1 MSAETPGRAAAA
13 LDVPLLSFLGASLLD
28 EENPAA
34 GIAFV
39 AGEHSVNAVD
49 FLRGGAIS
57 AILDVAAYLSLLP
70 DLDDEEEAITHA
82 LFVSYLA
89 AVKVATS
96 LVASGRVLRRGK
108 RLAFV
113 AAELRDRDR
122 LVATAQVTKSVVS
135 GRQ

>member
-1 MSAETPGRAAAA
+1 MSAETSARAAAA

-28 EENPAA
+28 ADNPAA

-49 FLRGGAIS
+49 FLHGGAIS
-57 AILDVAAYLSLLP
+57 TILDVAAYLSLLP

-89 AVKVATS
+89 AVKGATS